1 MEEGEYL
8 RRLSGCLMNHY
19 RGSMEIHIFTDVN
32 ELDAAKNTEYAVF
45 LMGDFDPNGPELMF
59 IPREKILYLHD
70 SLEETWE
77 EGPIYTISK
86 YEEVPRM
93 VDILGMLAGNKEL
106 VLKQSGGHSSK
117 VELYGVYSLSVSHL
131 QLPFLMVLADILAE
145 KKRVLVVDLQ
155 ENSGLGAEEEPV
167 SGMEDVMAMAQ
178 TQKYTRGR
186 LISAIGHFRQWDY
199 IYPVRNSECLCE
211 GDYELY
217 RSLLQMMEKEMN
229 YDVMII
235 NFGVRFQGFFRL
247 ISECRECFLLGEEH
261 RNGWREK
268 AFYEEI
274 EKRESKYCE
283 NTFIRMDMPPMTGA
297 ELLPQRIAEQ
307 WIWNAPGE
315 ILRKILRK
323 ENYRG

>member
-1 MEEGEYL
+1 
-8 RRLSGCLMNHY
+8 
-19 RGSMEIHIFTDVN
+19 
-32 ELDAAKNTEYAVF
+32 
-45 LMGDFDPNGPELMF
+45 
-59 IPREKILYLHD
+59 
-70 SLEETWE
+70 
-77 EGPIYTISK
+77 
-86 YEEVPRM
+86 
-93 VDILGMLAGNKEL
+93 
-106 VLKQSGGHSSK
+106 
-117 VELYGVYSLSVSHL
+117 
-131 QLPFLMVLADILAE
+131 
-145 KKRVLVVDLQ
+145 
-155 ENSGLGAEEEPV
+155 
-167 SGMEDVMAMAQ
+167 
-178 TQKYTRGR
+178 
-186 LISAIGHFRQWDY
+186 
-199 IYPVRNSECLCE
+199 
-211 GDYELY
+211 
-217 RSLLQMMEKEMN
+217 MN